1 MHLIPI
7 NCALEGQCGG
17 NQAPIIGGGCAP
29 SFRGALSLPKAREGA
44 FAPKREKWDVD
55 VPPSLAQVPPYGQAG
70 GAWGSHMSHFA
81 HFISFSFFPFFSR
94 LRKHL
99 EVLVS
104 HVTCHKT
111 VACAREGSGIG
122 HEIGP
127 YKCLV
132 FVSISKIN
140 QLCIFLFGH

>member
-1 MHLIPI
+1 M
-7 NCALEGQCGG
+7 
-17 NQAPIIGGGCAP
+17 
-29 SFRGALSLPKAREGA
+29 
-44 FAPKREKWDVD
+44 D
-55 VPPSLAQVPPYGQAG
+55 VPPSLAQVPPLWASG
-70 GAWGSHMSHFA
+70 GRLGLSHVTFCPFHFF
-81 HFISFSFFPFFSR
+81 FISSFFSR

-99 EVLVS
+99 AVLVS

-111 VACAREGSGIG
+111 VACTREGSGIG